1 MHTDPNPALFLEIS
15 AVLTGFSQT
24 ELKATG
30 MAEAYYNTILENT
43 DGEDIEYFF
52 LNVKAI
58 LTAPKRTEQSIE
70 EAVAAQLIPDSCYGG
85 LGKNIT
91 ALWYTG
97 NWMGNVVSAAS
108 YIQGLMWDAGHTHP
122 PGAKQPGFGSWA
134 NIPLT
139 VKQPKK

>member
-1 MHTDPNPALFLEIS
+1 MHTDPQTKLFLEIS
-15 AVLTGFSQT
+15 AVLTGFSET
-24 ELKATG
+24 ELRATG
-30 MAEAYYNTILENT
+30 MADTYYATILENT
-43 DGEDIEYFF
+43 DGEDIQYFF
-52 LNVKAI
+52 QNVKAI
-58 LTAPKRTEQSIE
+58 LTAPKRTEESTE

-85 LGKNIT
+85 LAKNIT

-97 NWMGNVVSAAS
+97 NWTGNVVSAAS

-122 PGAKQPGFGSWA
+122 PGAKQPGYGSWA